1 MVVVAA
7 VLAGALTGC
16 TDLRDFRGTWRGPRV
31 GEASVVRVGVPPSA
45 TATLTIEAI
54 DTHGLTGSLAISGL
68 MPATTIASLPGA
80 EADALAGMTFTGAP
94 LRVYLAF
101 VAMPDTAGEAL
112 VLIALYDD
120 HRIEARILRGGAA
133 PLYAIFALSET

>member
-1 MVVVAA
+1 MRVDWSEEQEFLRDAVAGVVARE
-7 VLAGALTGC
+7 AGFTTVRGWAEAGDLT
-16 TDLRDFRGTWRGPRV
+16 
-31 GEASVVRVGVPPSA
+31 
-45 TATLTIEAI
+45 
-54 DTHGLTGSLAISGL
+54 
-68 MPATTIASLPGA
+68 

-101 VAMPDTAGEAL
+101 VAMPDTSGEAL
-112 VLIALYDD
+112 ALIALYDD

>member
-1 MVVVAA
+1 MRALVVVVA
-7 VLAGALTGC
+7 LLGAC

-31 GEASVVRVGVPPSA
+31 GEAAVVRVGVPPSA

-54 DTHGLTGSLAISGL
+54 DTYGLTGTFAISGL
-68 MPATTIASLPGA
+68 LPATTIASLPGA

-101 VAMPDTAGEAL
+101 VAMPDTSGEAL
-112 VLIALYDD
+112 ALIALYDD